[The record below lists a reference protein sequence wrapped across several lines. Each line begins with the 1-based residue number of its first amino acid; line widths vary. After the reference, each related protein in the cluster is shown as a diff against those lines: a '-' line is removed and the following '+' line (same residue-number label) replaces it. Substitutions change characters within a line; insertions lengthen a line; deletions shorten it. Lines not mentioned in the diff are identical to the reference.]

1 MKKFFTILI
10 CIGMISGLLM
20 GGILMIKSLDSS
32 KETEVLSDT
41 QEEEIQ
47 YTTRERAYA
56 DANPKLSEDE
66 VKLRVKLGLDKEPIK
81 SAQEISDPASYTAL
95 VNAYHT
101 LPSSY
106 TPDDLVAIESP
117 DPELPNGLREEAA
130 KEFQALVDEAAQQGI
145 DLQAAAAFISYE
157 NISELYQKLIE
168 EYGPT
173 VASQN
178 ILMNPGFSEYQTGL
192 ALDMDLNGKTYEEA
206 SKDPSYPWVKEH
218 LAPHGFIV
226 RYPEG
231 KETITLLDA
240 QPWHIRYVGKEAAK
254 EMSEKNLSLEEYS
267 ILH

>member
-1 MKKFFTILI
+1 MKKLFTILI
-10 CIGMISGLLM
+10 CVGMISGLLM
-20 GGILMIKSLDSS
+20 GGIMMIKSIDAP
-32 KETEVLSDT
+32 KESETKTDTEK
-41 QEEEIQ
+41 EEIQ

-56 DANPKLSEDE
+56 QANPKLSEDE

-106 TPDDLVAIESP
+106 LPDDLVAIESI
-117 DPELPNGLREEAA
+117 DSESPNGLREEAA
-130 KEFQALVDEAAQQGI
+130 AQFQALVEEAAKQGI
-145 DLQAAAAFISYE
+145 DLSSSAAFISYE
-157 NISELYQKLIE
+157 NINTLYQKLIE
-168 EYGPT
+168 EYGQT

-192 ALDMDLNGKTYEEA
+192 ALDMELNGKTYDEVA
-206 SKDPSYPWVKEH
+206 KDPGYTWVKDH
-218 LAPHGFIV
+218 LADYGFIV

-254 EMSEKNLSLEEYS
+254 EIVEKNLSLEEYS